1 MRKSLKIVSALAG
14 ALILIVAAMLG
25 YAFLNLDSI
34 IASQRGRILAT
45 ASNALGREVEVG
57 AIAAS
62 LGWGVAIDLK
72 DVKIAD
78 DPAFSPKPFV
88 QADNV
93 YLKVELLPLL
103 ARRLHVTELLL
114 VQPRVRIVRD
124 RAGALNV
131 GTIGKKSAP
140 ATASAPASAASHGA
154 SSGTSSSSPLQATPA
169 PAPSAQRR
177 ALNLDALAVN
187 AFTISQGTI
196 VYQDLTAGGAP
207 LQVNA
212 VDLKV
217 RNFRF
222 DAPFDVTLA
231 LAALGKSQNLTIS
244 GTAGPLERDRR
255 IDALAAALKLKAQ
268 VGPLTLAQ
276 LKALPRLAK
285 ALPAPLKA
293 TGPLSVTARIDGTA
307 GATRFAVTADFTPN
321 EIAWASAFDK
331 PAGVAF
337 KVTADGERSNGE
349 LKVREANLTLADLQ
363 AKMTGIVLQPGA
375 IGARINTNRFDLAPL
390 AKLAP
395 AVAKYRPRGA
405 AEIHGA
411 VAFANGQPALDGN
424 VALSGVNVNLSD
436 GKAPPLGD
444 LNGTIKFAGRGATAG
459 PLTFT
464 VGSVGHGHLLVVAKT
479 LQPLAATYQLNID
492 RVKIAEIAPSRAQ
505 FGDEHLTAIAADG
518 SVEMT
523 GGAPRGTLRATI
535 ASGMLANV
543 SFAKFALDSGYAE
556 ERATI
561 NAFKLDAFSGAIQ
574 ASGTATTGATP
585 AFDLKIA
592 TQNVDLQELLTAVKS
607 KAAATVRGLLTA
619 NVAVRGRGKNF
630 AAIKPT
636 LLGAGTARV
645 EQGKL
650 IGVNVVAQAL
660 NKVNNVPGI
669 GALLP
674 QSVIANHPEL
684 FKSPN
689 TDLRHA
695 SLNFTINGPR
705 LSTSNLLVESLDY
718 SLLGRGWFDLDRNL
732 DLTAQI
738 LMSPAFSR
746 ELIAAKRNASYLAT
760 SAGQIAIPLQIS
772 GRLPKPR
779 VVPDMGILAR
789 RAAAHAATGGLGRL
803 LKKHGLG
810 GLLGGGSG
818 GGSSNPLK
826 GLFP

>member
-1 MRKSLKIVSALAG
+1 MRKSLKIVGALAG
-14 ALILIVAAMLG
+14 ALMLIVAMAMG
-25 YAFLNLDSI
+25 YAVLNLDSI
-34 IASQRGRILAT
+34 IASQRGRILAA

-62 LGWGVAIDLK
+62 LGWGVAINLK

-88 QADNV
+88 QADNL
-93 YLKVELLPLL
+93 YLKVALLPLL
-103 ARRLHVTELLL
+103 ARRLHVIELLL

-131 GTIGKKSAP
+131 GTLGKKSAP
-140 ATASAPASAASHGA
+140 AIASAPASAAGLAISPGA
-154 SSGTSSSSPLQATPA
+154 SSAAPSATA
-169 PAPSAQRR
+169 PAPGAGRR
-177 ALNLDALAVN
+177 ARNLDALAVR
-187 AFTISQGTI
+187 AFTISQGTA
-196 VYQDLTAGGAP
+196 VYQDLAAGGAP

-231 LAALGKSQNLTIS
+231 LAALGKSQNLTVS
-244 GTAGPLERDRR
+244 GTAGPLERDGR
-255 IDALAAALKLKAQ
+255 IDAAAIALKLRAQ

-276 LKALPRLAK
+276 LKAIPRLAK

-307 GATRFAVTADFTPN
+307 GAPRFAVAADLTPD
-321 EIAWASAFDK
+321 EIAWAAAFDK
-331 PAGVAF
+331 PAGVTF
-337 KVTADGERSNGE
+337 KATADGEQSAGAF
-349 LKVREANLTLADLQ
+349 KMREANLTLADLQ
-363 AKMTGIVLQPGA
+363 AKVTKIVLQPGA
-375 IGARINTNRFDLAPL
+375 LSARINTNRFEVAPL

-395 AVAKYRPRGA
+395 AAAQYRPRGA

-411 VAFANGQPALDGN
+411 VAFANGQPALDGS
-424 VALSGVNVNLSD
+424 VALSGVNVNLPD
-436 GKAPPLGD
+436 GKTPPVGD
-444 LNGTIKFAGRGATAG
+444 LNGTIEFAGRGATAG

-464 VGSVGHGHLLVVAKT
+464 VGSVGHGRLIVVAKT
-479 LQPLAATYQLNID
+479 LQPLVATWRLDID

-505 FGDEHLTAIAADG
+505 FGDEHLTAIAAAG
-518 SVEMT
+518 ALELA
-523 GGAPRGTLRATI
+523 GGAPRGTLRATT

-543 SFAKFALDSGYAE
+543 RFAKFALDAGYAE
-556 ERATI
+556 DRATI
-561 NAFKLDAFSGAIQ
+561 NALKLEAFSGALQ
-574 ASGTATTGATP
+574 ASGTATIGAKP
-585 AFDLKIA
+585 AFDLKLA
-592 TQNVDLQELLTAVKS
+592 TQSVDLQELLTAVKS

-619 NVAVRGRGKNF
+619 NVAVRGRGQDF

-636 LLGAGTARV
+636 LLGAGSARV

-660 NKVNNVPGI
+660 DKVNNVPGI

-689 TDLRHA
+689 TDLQHA
-695 SLNFTINGPR
+695 SLSFTIAGPR
-705 LSTSNLLVESLDY
+705 LSTSNLLVESIDY

-746 ELIAAKRNASYLAT
+746 ELIAAKRNVSYLAT
-760 SAGQIAIPLQIS
+760 GAGQVEIPLQIS

-779 VVPDMGILAR
+779 VVPDVGILAR
-789 RAAAHAATGGLGRL
+789 RAAAQAATGGLGRL

-810 GLLGGGSG
+810 GLLGGGSSS
-818 GGSSNPLK
+818 GSSNPLK